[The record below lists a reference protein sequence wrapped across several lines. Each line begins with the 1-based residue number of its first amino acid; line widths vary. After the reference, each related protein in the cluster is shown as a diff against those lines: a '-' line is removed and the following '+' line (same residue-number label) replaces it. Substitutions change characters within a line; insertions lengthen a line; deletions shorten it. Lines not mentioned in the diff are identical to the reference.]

1 LRPRRFYAKGQN
13 CCAALRADADAA
25 CGASACPANTLTQ
38 RCADLLTA
46 IAAPESAY
54 PPALQDWTCNA
65 FPNDD
70 LPGDSLIVALISLAI
85 AIPVTIF
92 LGGFF
97 EVANDSEAPESWLR
111 YTGLGRF
118 LCGRLAHRRWH
129 YTGPLGQPPRF
140 ARWYIRSADAPLLE
154 SLTNAMFTIRRAL
167 ACAPRALLAGGGAAK
182 VSEQAGVNEP
192 RDDAVALQRRNSL
205 QLSINMLM
213 NDTLETPPIDDASA
227 AGNDVASRQRYNS
240 LRLSISRLM
249 SVEPDETASTRSAS
263 LKAVGDDAS
272 RVRYSSLQTSIRLL
286 TDADELAAADA
297 ADAKAERA
305 FRDSQYSISW
315 GMRSHPLADD
325 EKWDGDSSLGSA
337 SGLEPSHVDDAIRL
351 RCRKRLLTL
360 LGLASVAVIWA
371 VFVWFILTYGLLIY
385 DLMGLDAQRSFTRSW
400 GVSYGVG
407 AANEWRDVAR
417 QAAMAVAVVAIAER
431 LHLTRPV
438 SWLEDHVD
446 YMSTS
451 ALLLEHGGLSFFQEL
466 RLLFTF
472 RRRLSD

>member
-1 LRPRRFYAKGQN
+1 M
-13 CCAALRADADAA
+13 
-25 CGASACPANTLTQ
+25 

-54 PPALQDWTCNA
+54 PAELQDWTCNA

-70 LPGDSLIVALISLAI
+70 LPGDSFITGLIALAVAM
-85 AIPVTIF
+85 PVTIF

-118 LCGRLAHRRWH
+118 LCGRLAHRKWH

-154 SLTNAMFTIRRAL
+154 SLTNAVLTIRRAL
-167 ACAPRALLAGGGAAK
+167 ACAPRALYARGKAAPA
-182 VSEQAGVNEP
+182 EQAGLDEP
-192 RDDAVALQRRNSL
+192 RDDALVRQRRNSL
-205 QLSINMLM
+205 QFSINMLM
-213 NDTLETPPIDDASA
+213 NDDAFETPPPDVGASA
-227 AGNDVASRQRYNS
+227 AGNGVASRLRSGS
-240 LRLSISRLM
+240 LQLSISRLM
-249 SVEPDETASTRSAS
+249 SAKPDLTKSLRSAG
-263 LKAVGDDAS
+263 LQAVGDDAA
-272 RVRYSSLQTSIRLL
+272 RVRRLSIQKSIRLL
-286 TDADELAAADA
+286 TADADELA

-305 FRDSQYSISW
+305 FRDSEHSISW
-315 GMRSHPLADD
+315 AMHSHPLEDD
-325 EKWDGDSSLGSA
+325 EKWDGASSLGSV
-337 SGLEPSHVDDAIRL
+337 EPSYVDDAIRL
-351 RCRKRLLTL
+351 RRRKRLLTL

-385 DLMGLDAQRSFTRSW
+385 ELLGLDAQRSFTRSW
-400 GVSYGVG
+400 GVSYGIG

-417 QAAMAVAVVAIAER
+417 QAAIAVAVVAIAER
-431 LHLTRPV
+431 MHLTRPV
-438 SWLEDHVD
+438 SWLEDQCVPRLGYCGPSACTDLRAHIHSATRSID